1 MGPRVR
7 GAGGRGKPGRMGA
20 GAGGMLDAG
29 HARSF
34 HKRKSMRKGD
44 GRYGARGWIQGNGGF
59 NRVSLQFLFQKGF
72 IVVSVQRDIWL
83 YCRRCFMS
91 RLIHA

>member
-7 GAGGRGKPGRMGA
+7 GAGGRGKPGRVGA

-44 GRYGARGWIQGNGGF
+44 GRYGAAGRAGPCS
-59 NRVSLQFLFQKGF
+59 RA
-72 IVVSVQRDIWL
+72 SV
-83 YCRRCFMS
+83 
-91 RLIHA
+91 

>member
-7 GAGGRGKPGRMGA
+7 GAGGRGKPGRVGA

-44 GRYGARGWIQGNGGF
+44 GRYGAPGRAGRCSRASDSAVLRRELCLRG
-59 NRVSLQFLFQKGF
+59 SALCA
-72 IVVSVQRDIWL
+72 VVLCAETSWL
-83 YCRRCFMS
+83 
-91 RLIHA
+91 IE

>member
-7 GAGGRGKPGRMGA
+7 GAGGRGKPGRVGA

-44 GRYGARGWIQGNGGF
+44 GRYGTPGRAGRCSRAFILSCAW
-59 NRVSLQFLFQKGF
+59 NRDLCAMNYDLCAVPSANCF
-72 IVVSVQRDIWL
+72 WL
-83 YCRRCFMS
+83 
-91 RLIHA
+91 LD